1 MFSKFNK
8 SLVLVPQKCILFH
21 NWEKT
26 QIPFMISFCYSV
38 CFSVIAENQYP
49 NNKKVLTFDVEEE
62 QLQTYYCG
70 AREHIC
76 MSHLPQ
82 MQPRNAQQVGPP
94 DGCLTSR
101 TPRDR

>member
-1 MFSKFNK
+1 MYFVSQLGKNANSVYDQF
-8 SLVLVPQKCILFH
+8 LLFH
-21 NWEKT
+21 L
-26 QIPFMISFCYSV
+26 FF
-38 CFSVIAENQYP
+38 VIAENQYP

-82 MQPRNAQQVGPP
+82 MQPPNAQQVGPP